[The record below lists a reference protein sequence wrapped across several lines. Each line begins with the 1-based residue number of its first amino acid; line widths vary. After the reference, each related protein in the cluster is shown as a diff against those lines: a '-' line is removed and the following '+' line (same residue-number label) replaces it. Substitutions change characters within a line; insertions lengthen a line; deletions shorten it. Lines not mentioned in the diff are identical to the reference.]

1 MRILYVEDEKL
12 LADAVVHLLSK
23 SGISVDWV
31 EDGEKGLELATKLN
45 YDCIVLDIMLPK
57 MSGVEI
63 LKTIRKNQ
71 VKTPVIMLS
80 ALSEVGDKVR
90 GLEQGADDYLG
101 KPFKAAELIA
111 RINALCRRPP
121 LQTTKT
127 YSFGDLTFDVNN
139 RTLNDQTLTSKEADL
154 MEILIKNP
162 EQVHKKSALLA
173 HIWGNEA
180 IAEDNYVEVYI
191 SYLRKRLKELN
202 SKVQIKS
209 LRGLGY
215 KLIFK
220 ENVQKSTK

>member
-12 LADAVVHLLSK
+12 LADAVIHLLNK
-23 SGISVDWV
+23 AEIAVDWAS
-31 EDGEKGLELATKLN
+31 DGETGLELAMKPN

-57 MSGVEI
+57 LSGIEI
-63 LKTIRKNQ
+63 LKTIRQQQ
-71 VKTPVIMLS
+71 VETPVIMLS
-80 ALSEVGDKVR
+80 ALSEVDDKVR
-90 GLEQGADDYLG
+90 GLEQGADDYLA
-101 KPFKAAELIA
+101 KPFKTTELIA

-127 YSFGDLTFDVNN
+127 YSFGDLTFDVDN
-139 RTLNDQTLTSKEADL
+139 RTLNGQTLTSKEADL

-162 EQVHKKSALLA
+162 EQVHKKSSLLA

-191 SYLRKRLKELN
+191 SYLRKCLRELN

-215 KLIFK
+215 KLILK
-220 ENVQKSTK
+220 DDV